1 MRYRFR
7 YRAILIAAAC
17 VVPIGALAVSKDFNG
32 RMWLAQVPALPS
44 DANVAYQQW
53 IDDGN
58 GTLKPGEAFNT
69 VDQGINNV
77 IADQAKANM
86 ASPQNQARMQQQ
98 VSAAQQMAAKYSTPE
113 GQAALKS
120 MTPAQLM
127 ALAQQM
133 QPQSNMPH
141 TVSPQDQQLLQ
152 KIGNGAYSGQQQVLA
167 DVLKLQKQV
176 NSLEG
181 RWDQDVSALVPQDQA
196 QMRALPV
203 CPGEASIPS
212 SQDQEKLEVK
222 FADQRISIASTYLA
236 QIAPI
241 VGKERVAVLPQ
252 IDFGDDALA
261 AWTQI
266 SDPGLKQQVSPS
278 AHGAQQQ
285 GLGDVGIVEK
295 LVEEVSSRAAHAV
308 MDKKAIQKKYANA
321 GGCGH

>member
-1 MRYRFR
+1 MR

-17 VVPIGALAVSKDFNG
+17 VVPIVASAVSKDFNG

-44 DANVAYQQW
+44 DANAAYQQW
-53 IDDGN
+53 SDDGH

-86 ASPQNQARMQQQ
+86 ASPENQSQMQQQ
-98 VSAAQQMAAKYSTPE
+98 VSTAQQMAAKYSTPE

-133 QPQSNMPH
+133 MPQSSVARA
-141 TVSPQDQQLLQ
+141 VSPEDQQLLQ
-152 KIGNGAYSGQQQVLA
+152 KIGNGAYSGQQQVMA
-167 DVLKLQKQV
+167 DVLNLQKQV
-176 NSLEG
+176 NSIESQ
-181 RWDQDVSALVPQDQA
+181 WDQDVAALVPQEAA

-203 CPGEASIPS
+203 CAGEAGIPS
-212 SQDQEKLEVK
+212 SLDMENLELK
-222 FADQRISIASTYLA
+222 FADQRIAIASQYLP
-236 QIAPI
+236 QFAPI
-241 VGKERVAVLPQ
+241 IGKVRVAVLPE

-295 LVEEVSSRAAHAV
+295 MVEGVSSKAAQAV
-308 MDKKAIQKKYANA
+308 EDKKTIQRKYANA
-321 GGCGH
+321 HGC

>member
-1 MRYRFR
+1 M
-7 YRAILIAAAC
+7 
-17 VVPIGALAVSKDFNG
+17 VPIGALAVSKDFNG

-86 ASPQNQARMQQQ
+86 ASPQNQAQMQQQ

-133 QPQSNMPH
+133 QPQSNMAH

-181 RWDQDVSALVPQDQA
+181 RWDQDVSALVPQRTSPDA
-196 QMRALPV
+196 RVAGLPRRSQHPV
-203 CPGEASIPS
+203 KPGPGE
-212 SQDQEKLEVK
+212 
-222 FADQRISIASTYLA
+222 T
-236 QIAPI
+236 
-241 VGKERVAVLPQ
+241 
-252 IDFGDDALA
+252 
-261 AWTQI
+261 
-266 SDPGLKQQVSPS
+266 
-278 AHGAQQQ
+278 
-285 GLGDVGIVEK
+285 
-295 LVEEVSSRAAHAV
+295 
-308 MDKKAIQKKYANA
+308 
-321 GGCGH
+321 

>member
-1 MRYRFR
+1 MKVRS
-7 YRAILIAAAC
+7 ILIAAAC
-17 VVPIGALAVSKDFNG
+17 VLPIVALAVSKDFNG

-44 DANVAYQQW
+44 DANAAYQQW

-58 GTLKPGEAFNT
+58 GTLKPGEAFNS

-86 ASPQNQARMQQQ
+86 ASPANQSQMQQQ

-133 QPQSNMPH
+133 MPQSNVAH
-141 TVSPQDQQLLQ
+141 TVSPEDQQLLQ
-152 KIGNGAYSGQQQVLA
+152 KIGNGVYSGQQQVLA
-167 DVLKLQKQV
+167 DVMKLQTEV
-176 NSLEG
+176 NSMESQ
-181 RWDQDVSALVPQDQA
+181 WDKDAAALVPREQA

-203 CPGEASIPS
+203 CPGEAGIPS
-212 SQDQEKLEVK
+212 SQDAEKLELQ
-222 FADQRISIASTYLA
+222 FADQRISIASKYLGE
-236 QIAPI
+236 IVPI
-241 VGKERVAVLPQ
+241 VGKMRAAVGPQ

-266 SDPGLKQQVSPS
+266 SDSATKQQASPS
-278 AHGAQQQ
+278 AQGAEQQ

-295 LVEEVSSRAAHAV
+295 LVEEVSSRAAQAV

-321 GGCGH
+321 TGCGG